1 MERKREREKHW
12 IESLGRRESLSLLF
26 TYEILIVTDEIGSV
40 QNESRHE
47 NWMKDLSKLSRNSI
61 PAESA
66 D

>member
-12 IESLGRRESLSLLF
+12 IESLGRRENLSLLF